1 MKPVPSGFNLRP
13 IPLIGRSFSLPEQ
26 NLASTKKASPHMTL
40 AETLLQQLENP
51 ALSRDERAQLQCQI
65 AADFEHRGQYDAA
78 RDALAELWQG
88 VGARPILKGLSELTA
103 AEVLLRVGS
112 LSGYLGSIQQIEQA
126 QDAAKDLI
134 SESITRF
141 EALGETTRVAAAQSE
156 LGFCYRRAGAHDE
169 ARVVYNEALKRLT
182 DESDTE
188 LRAKILMRLAV
199 VESASGR
206 YNEALRILTD
216 SAELFDESDNDA
228 LKGKFHNDLAC
239 VLTNLSKAERR
250 SDYIDRALIE
260 YTAASHHFE
269 QAGHTSYRASAEHN
283 LGFLLYTTGRYEE
296 AHEHLNS
303 ARRLFADVG
312 NKGRIAQVDEA
323 SARVLLAQG
332 KMRGAESA
340 IREAVRVLSKG
351 GEQGLLAEALTTQGC
366 ILSKRGNFIE
376 SLHTLRRAADLGEQA
391 GAVEDA
397 GRALLSLIE
406 EHADRL
412 NEPELLEAY
421 ERADN
426 LLKETQDTGTIKR
439 LRACSVRIVSARR
452 ASLSQRRRVRSLVD
466 FWANF
471 NLTERVHAY
480 EARYV
485 RRALIDGQGSIT
497 RAARLLGLHH
507 HGTLAAMLEEG
518 GRHKDLAYLRLP
530 PEPRKQS
537 IINRNSRR
545 PRTKPRTINILCVE
559 DYQVV
564 ADAVKETLEELGW
577 TVELC
582 ADGAEAMRKLESK
595 ARYHLLILDNQ
606 LPGKD
611 GLELARR
618 ARQLPHRR
626 RTPIIMLSAS
636 DVEQD
641 ALRAGVNAFLRKPQ
655 DIGRLSATVMRL
667 LTKDT
672 TSKLLNRERVKGEA
686 RDSH

>member
-1 MKPVPSGFNLRP
+1 MKPVPAGFNLRP
-13 IPLIGRSFSLPEQ
+13 ILLIGRGFSLPG
-26 NLASTKKASPHMTL
+26 NFSASTKKESPHMTL
-40 AETLLQQLENP
+40 ADTLLQQLENP
-51 ALSRDERAQLQCQI
+51 ALSRDERAQIQCQI
-65 AADFEHRGQYDAA
+65 AADFEHRGQYDDA
-78 RDALAELWQG
+78 REALADLWNG
-88 VGARPILKGLSELTA
+88 VGERPALEGLSKLTA

-112 LSGYLGSIQQIEQA
+112 LSGYLGSIRQIKGA
-126 QDAAKDLI
+126 QDKAKDLI

-141 EALGETTRVAAAQSE
+141 QALGETTRVAVAQSE

-169 ARVVYNEALKRLT
+169 ARVVYREALKRLT
-182 DESDTE
+182 GESEKE

-216 SAELFDESDNDA
+216 SARLFEESNNDA

-250 SDYIDRALIE
+250 SDYTDRAIIE
-260 YTAASHHFE
+260 YTAASHHFQ

-283 LGFLLYTTGRYEE
+283 LGYLLYTIGRYEE
-296 AHEHLNS
+296 AHEHLHS
-303 ARRLFADVG
+303 ARSLFSDVR

-323 SARVLLAQG
+323 CARLLLAQG

-351 GEQGLLAEALTTQGC
+351 GEQGLLAEALTTQGY
-366 ILSKRGNFIE
+366 ILSKRGNLVE
-376 SLHTLRRAADLGEQA
+376 SLNTLRRAADLAEQA

-397 GRALLSLIE
+397 GRALLTLIE
-406 EHADRL
+406 EHAERL
-412 NEPELLEAY
+412 DEHEVLETY
-421 ERADN
+421 ERAHN
-426 LLKETQDTGTIKR
+426 LLKETQDAETITR
-439 LRACSVRIVSARR
+439 LRACAVRIVVTRR
-452 ASLSQRRRVRSLVD
+452 ASLSRRRVRSLVD

-471 NLTERVHAY
+471 NLNERVHTY

-485 RRALIDGQGSIT
+485 RQALIDAQGSVT
-497 RAARLLGLHH
+497 RAARLLGLQHH
-507 HGTLAAMLEEG
+507 ATLAAMLDEEH
-518 GRHKDLAYLRLP
+518 GRHKNLSHLRTP
-530 PEPRKQS
+530 PETRRQS
-537 IINRNSRR
+537 IINGKSRRRR
-545 PRTKPRTINILCVE
+545 PRRKARAINILCVE

-582 ADGAEAMRKLESK
+582 ADGTEAMRKIESK

-636 DVEQD
+636 EVEQD

-655 DIGRLSATVMRL
+655 DIRRLTATVTRL
-667 LTKDT
+667 LTKDL
-672 TSKLLNRERVKGEA
+672 SGK
-686 RDSH
+686 